1 MAHWGPEVTVPD
13 AVLVLIRAAVPGVS
27 VFDSGVPDQDESSE
41 TPSRYAV
48 FWPDDG
54 SRDMGPLDS
63 RVATRSTGERF
74 RFQVSS
80 VAPDR
85 QMAAWI
91 ARRIRDAITDAAPTV
106 EDYSCGPIVH
116 TLSASPAR
124 EEQVLARRSVLI
136 ADRYELLADRLS
148 S

>member
-1 MAHWGPEVTVPD
+1 MTVPD
-13 AVLVLIRAAVPGVS
+13 AVLALIEAAAEPVP
-27 VFDSGVPDQDESSE
+27 VFDSGVPDEDESA
-41 TPSRYAV
+41 PLPDRYAV
-48 FWPDDG
+48 IWPDDG
-54 SRDMGPLDS
+54 TRGLDAEDM
-63 RVATRSTGERF
+63 RVATASTGERF

-91 ARRIRDAITDAAPTV
+91 ARRIRDAITDTV
-106 EDYSCGPIVH
+106 PVVEGYSCGPIVH

>member
-1 MAHWGPEVTVPD
+1 MAAVTVPD
-13 AVLVLIRAAVPGVS
+13 AVLVMIEAAVPGVA
-27 VFDSGVPDQDESSE
+27 VFDSGVPDQDE
-41 TPSRYAV
+41 TVPLPARYAV

-54 SRDMGPLDS
+54 SRDMGPFDT
-63 RVATRSTGERF
+63 RVATVSTGERF

-91 ARRIRDAITDAAPTV
+91 ARRIRDAITDAVPEV
-106 EDYSCGPIVH
+106 EGYTCGPIQH

-124 EEQVLARRSVLI
+124 EEQVLAHRSVLM